1 MINSNTFLP
10 CNRRVTA
17 LSKSTDP
24 NTISFSF
31 GISNQSI
38 NNQNHRHEKSIS
50 FTLRKLAAMNGFL
63 TPFDVMNASSEGRL
77 RKCIS
82 LQEANEAYANDIVL
96 RFSKSN
102 EDHRENPT
110 LTSKRL
116 KVWKS
121 WITKDKISI
130 TDVTK
135 SQCIK
140 RNLRHDTIPIIERNI
155 YNQYTN

>member
-1 MINSNTFLP
+1 
-10 CNRRVTA
+10 
-17 LSKSTDP
+17 
-24 NTISFSF
+24 
-31 GISNQSI
+31 
-38 NNQNHRHEKSIS
+38 
-50 FTLRKLAAMNGFL
+50 MNGFL

-135 SQCIK
+135 S
-140 RNLRHDTIPIIERNI
+140 
-155 YNQYTN
+155 